1 MLNKLRLQN
10 QACVKKFLCTNG
22 FKKVLMLFLTLIFS
36 FHLFAQ
42 PRATG
47 VSDKTAALFQAIRSG
62 STAELQ
68 QQLSNGADVNDSLN
82 SYSALMAA
90 TLNGSLEQ
98 MKILIAHGA
107 QVNYQSS
114 DGTTALW
121 LAVPDWDK
129 TKLLLDNGADVN
141 HKIQGYGI
149 LVKLAAMPGTI
160 KLFHLLIDKG
170 ADLKKSAPDNYLLYN
185 AASSGDTAIVG
196 FLIRSGFNV
205 NDSVAIGDYPINN
218 AEAFRTFATLKML
231 VDNGANVNVRQW
243 IPFGLD
249 AFKGMTPLMFAAVAH
264 DKPSFLYLL
273 EHGADPNAKNKQG
286 LTPLMLLAQSE
297 TDDPEMTLALIKH
310 GAIVP
315 EKAPDGTDALY
326 YAKQKGNTPSV
337 AILEKYA
344 DK

>member
-1 MLNKLRLQN
+1 MM
-10 QACVKKFLCTNG
+10 FL
-22 FKKVLMLFLTLIFS
+22 MS
-36 FHLFAQ
+36 FIISFNLFAQ
-42 PRATG
+42 PPATL

-62 STAELQ
+62 STQQLQ
-68 QQLSNGADVNDSLN
+68 QQLSNGAEANDSLN

-90 TLNGSLEQ
+90 ALNGSLEQ

-107 QVNYQSS
+107 NVNYHAS

-170 ADLKKSAPDNYLLYN
+170 ADLKKSATDNYLLYN

-273 EHGADPNAKNKQG
+273 EHGADANAKNKQG
-286 LTPLMLLAQSE
+286 YTPLMLLEQSE

-310 GAIVP
+310 GAIVS

-326 YAKQKGNTPSV
+326 YAKEKGNTPSV
-337 AILEKYA
+337 ALLEKYA
-344 DK
+344 NK

>member
-1 MLNKLRLQN
+1 MQTLKLSSI
-10 QACVKKFLCTNG
+10 KKAMIFL
-22 FKKVLMLFLTLIFS
+22 LMLILFS
-36 FHLFAQ
+36 NLQAQ
-42 PRATG
+42 QVSNKTG
-47 VSDKTAALFQAIRSG
+47 ALFQAIRSG
-62 STAELQ
+62 STKELQ
-68 QQLSNGADVNDSLN
+68 QQLSNGADANDSLD

-90 TLNGSLEQ
+90 AVTGSVEQ
-98 MKILIAHGA
+98 MKLLIAHGA
-107 QVNYQSS
+107 DVNYHSS

-141 HKIQGYGI
+141 HQIGGYGI

-160 KLFHLLIDKG
+160 KIFHLLIDKG
-170 ADLKKSAPDNYLLYN
+170 ADLKKSARDNYLMYN
-185 AASSGDTAIVG
+185 AASSGDTALLG

-205 NDSVAIGDYPINN
+205 NDSVSFGDYPINN
-218 AEAFRTFATLKML
+218 AESFRSFATLKML

-243 IPFGLD
+243 IAFGLD
-249 AFKGMTPLMFAAVAH
+249 AFKGFTPLMYAAVAH

-286 LTPLMLLAQSE
+286 NTPLMLLEQSE

-310 GAIVP
+310 GAIVS
-315 EKAPDGTDALY
+315 EKNQDGTDALY
-326 YAKQKGNTPSV
+326 YAKEKGNTPSV

-344 DK
+344 NK